1 LNLSNFKDIFT
12 FELLAINNWSSNQ
25 NSYGYKPFKLSNKIK
40 FKKTLHNYK
49 KDLLKI
55 VTLFKSKNKV
65 HPPKKPTD
73 ILFILEYNNHLNI
86 YEKLAPLLDNLNVS
100 HSALYVG
107 EINSNKNNFIGDA
120 FQNIDFS
127 FIFYKFVTDI
137 YLFGCST
144 NINSIFEKFLLSS
157 KMLLNSYFYFKGAL
171 FIKNI
176 YQPKLVI
183 FFRVDGIINR
193 SLTLGLKQQAIPNL
207 CIQHGSISIHPIFSN
222 VLVDEFVSW
231 GEIFSYYI
239 IQSGSSCK
247 TKAIGSVEYDELFL
261 RAQNNIYT
269 KLGTKIKLLLLPPS
283 GISYSLG
290 SDKDLMLKLA
300 RSIDRNKYEITFKPH
315 PGDLSQENEVF
326 AKKGNFEY
334 LLPNNNLSFENYDI
348 IIINN
353 STAGIESAIFS
364 KPCILVAEKL
374 DNIVVKDFLNEGIG
388 LFASKVTSFQD
399 ALNKIEQ
406 EYSVF
411 QGNCKKFTNKYLANH
426 GNATEKLADYLSTK
440 VCVA

>member
-1 LNLSNFKDIFT
+1 MNLSNFKDIFT
-12 FELLAINNWSSNQ
+12 FELLAINNWSCNQ
-25 NSYGYKPFKLSNKIK
+25 NSYGYKPFKLSNEIK
-40 FKKTLHNYK
+40 FKTTLHYYK
-49 KDLLKI
+49 ENLLKI
-55 VTLFKSKNKV
+55 ITLFTSKNKV
-65 HPPKKPTD
+65 HPRIKPTD
-73 ILFILEYNNHLNI
+73 ILFILEYNNHLKI
-86 YEKLAPLLDNLNVS
+86 YEKLAPLLDKLNVS
-100 HSALYVG
+100 HSALYVN

-120 FQNIDFS
+120 FQTLDFS

-137 YLFGCST
+137 YLFVSSP

-193 SLTLGLKQQAIPNL
+193 SLTLGLKKETIPNM
-207 CIQHGSISIHPIFSN
+207 CIQHGSITNHPIFSN

-231 GEIFSYYI
+231 GEIFSNYI

-269 KLGTKIKLLLLPPS
+269 KLGTKIKLLLMTPS
-283 GISYSLG
+283 GISYSLL

-315 PGDLSQENEVF
+315 PGDLCQENEVF
-326 AKKGNFEY
+326 AKKLNFEY
-334 LLPNNNLSFENYDI
+334 LPPNYNLSFENYDI
-348 IIINN
+348 IILNN
-353 STAGIESAIFS
+353 SSSGIESAIFS
-364 KPCILVAEKL
+364 KPLILVAEKL
-374 DNIVVKDFLNEGIG
+374 DNIVVKHYLNEEIG
-388 LFASKVTSFQD
+388 LFASDETTFID
-399 ALNKIEQ
+399 ALNKIEL
-406 EYSVF
+406 EYTVF

-426 GNATEKLADYLSTK
+426 GKATEKLADYLSTK